1 MLKKLSISLVSLY
14 ILPAFACEEHQHTKN
29 ETNKIEKCNDLNCV
43 REHIDDINVKLVEL
57 LAQRMAYVNQAGE
70 IKIKNNVTKAV
81 DNKRAEEVLINAEEL
96 GKKEGLPVGFAK
108 NVFQT
113 IVTESAKHE
122 QEHMEKIKK

>member
-1 MLKKLSISLVSLY
+1 
-14 ILPAFACEEHQHTKN
+14 
-29 ETNKIEKCNDLNCV
+29 
-43 REHIDDINVKLVEL
+43 
-57 LAQRMAYVNQAGE
+57 MAYVNQAGE

-122 QEHMEKIKK
+122 QEHMEKIKKINLLKRESRIYFLLHIFKFFHI